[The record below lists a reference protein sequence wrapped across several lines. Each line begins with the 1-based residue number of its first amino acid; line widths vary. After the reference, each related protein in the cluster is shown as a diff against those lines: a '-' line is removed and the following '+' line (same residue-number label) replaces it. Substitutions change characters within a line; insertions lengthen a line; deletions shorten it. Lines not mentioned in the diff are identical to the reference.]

1 MNSDVF
7 AARLGNLTLATW
19 GFGVLFAWIAL
30 AVCAFVLRVPLRKGR
45 TQEAPASPSFRYRT
59 AVVAFL
65 GSAVMVVLPSIRE
78 MSGGMFQTEWQSA
91 AWSNAAPLR
100 DAVEWARPLVAAHAA
115 NVANVAWAESPLGRG
130 LAVLA
135 MLWAGVV
142 AIALVRALF
151 LHVTLRGTCRRASE
165 APSFVH
171 ARAVIVARRIAM
183 PVPALFVSDETD
195 VPFAT
200 GVLAPRIVLPRAE
213 LDVFSTEQLDFVLHH
228 EMVHIQRG
236 DLRVAFLVGIARI
249 LFTGHPMKNAFLS
262 EIAWAREASVDA
274 RVAADSPLQYAAFL
288 LELAQRTL
296 MQSNMK
302 GTVPMADSNLS
313 RRIALLLSRG
323 THAPTR
329 GQRRALV
336 LLGVAGAAFAA
347 CLWLAPTSWASQPSS
362 QPQVQAHSI
371 QYESVAEGK
380 DGGCQH

>member
-1 MNSDVF
+1 MNSRILAEF
-7 AARLGNLTLATW
+7 AERLSSLTLATW
-19 GFGVLFAWIAL
+19 GFGVLFAWVAL
-30 AVCAFVLRVPLRKGR
+30 AVCGFVVGIPLRKGR
-45 TQEAPASPSFRYRT
+45 PQAAPASPSFRYRT

-65 GSAVMVVLPSIRE
+65 GSAAMAILPSIRE
-78 MSGGMFQTEWQSA
+78 MSGGVLQTQWQTA
-91 AWSNAAPLR
+91 TWSKAAPLR
-100 DAVEWARPLVAAHAA
+100 DAAEWARPLVTANGAWDASPIGRALAA
-115 NVANVAWAESPLGRG
+115 V
-130 LAVLA
+130 A
-135 MLWAGVV
+135 MLWAFVV
-142 AIALVRALF
+142 AIALARALF
-151 LHVTLRGTCRRASE
+151 LHAKLTGTCRRAFE

-171 ARAVIVARRIAM
+171 ARAAIIARRLTM

-200 GVLAPRIVLPRAE
+200 GVLAPRVVLPRAE
-213 LDVFSTEQLDFVLHH
+213 LDTFSTEQLDFVLHH

-236 DLRVAFLVGIARI
+236 DLRVAFLVGVARI

-323 THAPTR
+323 SHAPTR

-336 LLGVAGAAFAA
+336 LLALAGSAFAA
-347 CLWLAPTSWASQPSS
+347 CLWLAPTSWASQPQVQSSS
-362 QPQVQAHSI
+362 QVQVQPVHS
-371 QYESVAEGK
+371 ETLAEGK